1 MELFV
6 VPKSIP
12 SESVDMAGG
21 SLLFYATGTIR

>member
-12 SESVDMAGG
+12 RDGAFEDMNGYYGAYGG
-21 SLLFYATGTIR
+21 FSL